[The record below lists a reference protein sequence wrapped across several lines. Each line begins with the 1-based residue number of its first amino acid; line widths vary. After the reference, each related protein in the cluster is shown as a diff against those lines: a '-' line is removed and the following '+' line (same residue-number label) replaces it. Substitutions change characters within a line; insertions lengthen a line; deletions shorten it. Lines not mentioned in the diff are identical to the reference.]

1 LNAPEPVQPD
11 ALDEP
16 VQPDALA
23 RPAQPELPPDPD
35 AYDAPRAVQARA
47 RGLAAPYIAGGE
59 DPNPQE
65 TRRRER
71 PYVLLLVAMTIV
83 VVLAGFVL
91 GVIQN
96 LLGG

>member
-1 LNAPEPVQPD
+1 
-11 ALDEP
+11 